1 MNHPR
6 TADSPLLSSAFRHQS
21 FLLPTSSFPLPHGL
35 HPTVPPTDTGHLPSV
50 LRHLSSVLRLPSPVL
65 PPPLLPTSY
74 SPLLPS
80 HCKPPP
86 SPPARRPVP
95 PSYPP

>member
-35 HPTVPPTDTGHLPSV
+35 QPTVPPTDTGHLPSV
-50 LRHLSSVLRLPSPVL
+50 LRHLSSVIRLPSPVL
-65 PPPLLPTSY
+65 STSLLPTSY
-74 SPLLPS
+74 FPLRAS
-80 HCKPPP
+80 HFKLPP
-86 SPPARRPVP
+86 SPPNFFPIP
-95 PSYPP
+95 TSYPK